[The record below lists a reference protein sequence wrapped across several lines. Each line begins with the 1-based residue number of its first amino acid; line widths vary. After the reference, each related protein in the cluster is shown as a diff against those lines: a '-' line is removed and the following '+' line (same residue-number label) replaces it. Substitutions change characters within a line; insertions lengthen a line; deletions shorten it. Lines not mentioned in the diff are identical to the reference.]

1 MNYINMKLENSIKRE
16 KCAGCDS
23 DNFSVIYNFGNIP
36 LAGSFPLEADRKN
49 IKTYPLSIIMCND
62 CKLVQTDT
70 LIKPEVLFKD
80 YRYISSVGMQKHF
93 NSYADW
99 LVNKEG
105 VKPIDNILEFGC
117 NDGPLLDALRH
128 RGIHNTIGID
138 PATNIVKLG
147 VEKGLN
153 IKNDFFNY
161 DYVVKNRW
169 ENTYD
174 YVLASNTFAHI
185 TDINSVVKGVHSCL
199 NKDGKF
205 IFEVQYL
212 VDLVDKF
219 QFDFMYHEHLYY
231 YTVTSLSHLLSKHG
245 LKIIDVERVP
255 IHSGSLRVIATKNTS
270 INANSKVNELI
281 QLEYNYHD
289 LSNFSLSIENSLKDL
304 KLFLN
309 ENKNKKIIGYGASGR
324 ANVVVGTLDLDETNI
339 NYIIDESPER
349 YNRYTSNGKIPI
361 YPPEY
366 IDADVD
372 FILIFAWNFA
382 DMIIEKT
389 KHLGIPYVIPFPK
402 IKIIDGK

>member
-1 MNYINMKLENSIKRE
+1 MKSNKRK
-16 KCAGCDS
+16 KCASCNS
-23 DNFSVIYNFGNIP
+23 NNFTVIYNFGSVP
-36 LAGSFPLEADRKN
+36 LAGSFPLEKDKDN
-49 IKTYPLSIIMCND
+49 IKKYPLSIIMCND
-62 CKLVQTDT
+62 CKLIQTDT

-80 YRYISSVGMQKHF
+80 YRYISSIGMQKHF
-93 NSYADW
+93 DKFADW
-99 LVNKEG
+99 LVSKEG
-105 VKPIDNILEFGC
+105 IKPVDNILEFGC
-117 NDGPLLDALRH
+117 NDGPLLGALRS

-147 VEKGLN
+147 REKGLN
-153 IKNDFFNY
+153 IINDFFNSKF
-161 DYVVKNRW
+161 VEKSRW
-169 ENTYD
+169 ENKFD

-231 YTVTSLSHLLSKHG
+231 YTITSLSHLLSKHG

-255 IHSGSLRVIATKNTS
+255 IHSGSIRVIATKDLN
-270 INANSKVNELI
+270 IKVNSIVEELI
-281 QLEYNYHD
+281 NNEIKYED
-289 LSNFSLSIENSLKDL
+289 LSNFSLSIEKALSNLKT
-304 KLFLN
+304 FLN
-309 ENKNKKIIGYGASGR
+309 NNKSKKIIGYGASGR
-324 ANVVVGTLDLDETNI
+324 ANVVVGTLDLDVNNI

-361 YPPEY
+361 YPPED
-366 IDADVD
+366 IENDVD

-382 DMIIEKT
+382 DMIMEKT
-389 KHLGIPYVIPFPK
+389 KHLGIPYIIPFPE
-402 IKIIDGK
+402 IKIIK

>member
-1 MNYINMKLENSIKRE
+1 MNKRDE
-16 KCAGCDS
+16 CAGCGS
-23 DNFSVIYNFGNIP
+23 DNFSVIYNFGEIP
-36 LAGSFPLEADRKN
+36 LAGSFPLEADKDN

-62 CKLVQTDT
+62 CKLIQTDT
-70 LIKPEVLFKD
+70 LIEPEVLFKD

-105 VKPIDNILEFGC
+105 VKPINNVLEFGC
-117 NDGPLLDALRH
+117 NDGPLLDALRS

-147 VEKGLN
+147 REKGLN
-153 IKNDFFNY
+153 IENDFFNSEFVE
-161 DYVVKNRW
+161 DNRW
-169 ENTYD
+169 ENKFD

-185 TDINSVVKGVHSCL
+185 TDINSVVKGVEQSL
-199 NKDGKF
+199 KKDGKF
-205 IFEVQYL
+205 IIEVQYL

-231 YTVTSLSHLLSKHG
+231 YTVTSLNHLLSKHG

-255 IHSGSLRVIATKNTS
+255 IHSGSIRVIATKDLS
-270 INANSKVNELI
+270 VEANSIVEELI
-281 QLEYNYHD
+281 ENEKEYED
-289 LSNFSLSIENSLKDL
+289 LSNFSLSIEKALSNLKT
-304 KLFLN
+304 FLDN
-309 ENKNKKIIGYGASGR
+309 NKNKKIIGYGESGR
-324 ANVVVGTLDLDETNI
+324 ANVVVGTLDLDSNSVQ
-339 NYIIDESPER
+339 YIIDESPER

-361 YPPEY
+361 FPPDY
-366 IDADVD
+366 IEVDVD

-389 KHLGIPYVIPFPK
+389 KHLGIPYVIPFPE
-402 IKIIDGK
+402 IKIIK

>member
-1 MNYINMKLENSIKRE
+1 MNKRDE
-16 KCAGCDS
+16 CAGCGS
-23 DNFSVIYNFGNIP
+23 DNFSVIYNFGEIP
-36 LAGSFPLEADRKN
+36 LAGSFPLEADKDN

-62 CKLVQTDT
+62 CKLIQTDT
-70 LIKPEVLFKD
+70 LIEPEVLFKD

-105 VKPIDNILEFGC
+105 VKPINNVLEFGC
-117 NDGPLLDALRH
+117 NDGPLLDALRS

-147 VEKGLN
+147 REKGLN
-153 IKNDFFNY
+153 IENDFFNSEFVE
-161 DYVVKNRW
+161 DNRW
-169 ENTYD
+169 ENKFD

-185 TDINSVVKGVHSCL
+185 TDINSVVKGVEQSL
-199 NKDGKF
+199 KKDGKF
-205 IFEVQYL
+205 IIEVQYL

-231 YTVTSLSHLLSKHG
+231 YTVTSLNHLLSKHG

-255 IHSGSLRVIATKNTS
+255 IHSGSIRVIATKDLS
-270 INANSKVNELI
+270 VEANSIVEELI
-281 QLEYNYHD
+281 ENEKEYED
-289 LSNFSLSIENSLKDL
+289 LSNFSLSIEKALSNLK
-304 KLFLN
+304 KFLDN
-309 ENKNKKIIGYGASGR
+309 NKNKKIIGYGESGR
-324 ANVVVGTLDLDETNI
+324 ANVVVGTLDLDSNSVQ
-339 NYIIDESPER
+339 YIIDESPER

-361 YPPEY
+361 FPPDY
-366 IDADVD
+366 IEVDVD

-389 KHLGIPYVIPFPK
+389 KHLGIPYVIPFPE
-402 IKIIDGK
+402 IKIIK